1 MVLSLHWFI
10 LDRAERLS
18 WMIEPALVHFGP
30 SGETFMNEGSHPCSL
45 TNAVRVGERWLC
57 SWNPIFAFQE
67 SLGTRLAL
75 RGSLY
80 AWSHSQTFPSSS
92 FDHFTATN
100 QNWRWERSGNETV
113 YVPIAT
119 TVQWLLILLAYTTNL
134 LCVSNVETMCRKS
147 LLSFTVPK

>member
-1 MVLSLHWFI
+1 
-10 LDRAERLS
+10 
-18 WMIEPALVHFGP
+18 MIEPALVHFGP

-45 TNAVRVGERWLC
+45 TNAVCVGERRLC